1 MGHSIMI
8 MCEQSGGRILPVTDE
23 LVSCASLL
31 ADHYRSRITA
41 VLPGFITDT
50 CSITGADLLVIN
62 SPGLAQYT
70 CEGWERAVLIAA
82 EQLKPDIIIIAHT
95 STGSDYAPR
104 VAARLDGSCITSVC
118 GLDFSGNSLAYRRS
132 GFHGKLDLLYK
143 EGKPPLII
151 TVLPGAF
158 PPQDQQAE
166 PGAIKVIDIDFR
178 PEFTSNLQFSV
189 PEQSDTELED
199 AEVIIA
205 AGKGIG
211 KAENLQMLRS
221 MASCFNRAAI
231 AGSRVVCDNGWLEY
245 SAQVGLTGKK
255 VAPLLYVACGI
266 SGSPQ
271 HIVGMKD
278 SKTVVAVNRDP
289 QAAIFRYSDICV
301 VEELEK
307 FIPAFIS
314 EAEKRREEL

>member
-1 MGHSIMI
+1 
-8 MCEQSGGRILPVTDE
+8 MCEQSGGRILPVTYE
-23 LVSCASLL
+23 LISCASLL
-31 ADHYRSRITA
+31 ADHNHSRVTA
-41 VLPGFITDT
+41 VMPGFIIDP
-50 CSITGADLLVIN
+50 CPISGADLLVIN

-70 CEGWERAVLIAA
+70 CEGWERAALAAA
-82 EQLKPDIIIIAHT
+82 EHIRPDIIIIAHT
-95 STGSDYAPR
+95 STGTDYAPR
-104 VAARLDGSCITSVC
+104 VAAGLDGCCITSVC
-118 GLDFSGNSLAYRRS
+118 CIEFSEGSPAYRRS

-143 EGKPPLII
+143 GGKPPLVI
-151 TVLPGAF
+151 TILPGAF
-158 PPQDQQAE
+158 APHEQQAE
-166 PGAIKVIDIDFR
+166 PGAIDVIDIDFR
-178 PEFTSNLQFSV
+178 PEFTSNLHYDI
-189 PEQSDTELED
+189 PDQSNTELEY

-211 KAENLQMLRS
+211 KVENLQMLRS
-221 MASCFNRAAI
+221 MAACFNRSAI

-271 HIVGMKD
+271 HVAGMKD
-278 SKTVVAVNRDP
+278 SKTVAAINRDP
-289 QAAIFRYSDICV
+289 QAAIFRYADICV

-314 EAEKRREEL
+314 EAEKRREKL